1 MDEQQ
6 KHIDAFNQ
14 YFEYKQSGYTTSKAI
29 HLVHEKTGLT
39 ERTIWTW
46 YKELDWKLKEQERQI
61 EVNKIIEKEQN
72 EEIAKNKVK
81 YLKINH
87 KLLDKFINDDFPVE
101 IESIRDYDTIIKLC
115 LLLQEEAT
123 VINKGQNINIDV
135 VKDYNDLFDEDL
147 MEKILDEEE
156 HTEQREDIPE

>member
-1 MDEQQ
+1 M
-6 KHIDAFNQ
+6 F
-14 YFEYKQSGYTTSKAI
+14 
-29 HLVHEKTGLT
+29 EKTGLT

>member
-1 MDEQQ
+1 MNNRNILMHSTNTLNINKADTQPP
-6 KHIDAFNQ
+6 
-14 YFEYKQSGYTTSKAI
+14 KQSILSMK
-29 HLVHEKTGLT
+29 KQ
-39 ERTIWTW
+39 
-46 YKELDWKLKEQERQI
+46 DSQKEQERQI

>member
-1 MDEQQ
+1 M
-6 KHIDAFNQ
+6 
-14 YFEYKQSGYTTSKAI
+14 
-29 HLVHEKTGLT
+29 
-39 ERTIWTW
+39 
-46 YKELDWKLKEQERQI
+46 
-61 EVNKIIEKEQN
+61 
-72 EEIAKNKVK
+72 
-81 YLKINH
+81 KINH